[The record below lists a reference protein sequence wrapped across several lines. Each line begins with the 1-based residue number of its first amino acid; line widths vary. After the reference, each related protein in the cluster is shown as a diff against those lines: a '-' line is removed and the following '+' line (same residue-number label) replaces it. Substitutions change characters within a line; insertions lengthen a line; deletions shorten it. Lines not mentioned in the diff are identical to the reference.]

1 MTRHRRCQRVGRG
14 VDRGQAAVE
23 FALALPVVIVLVLG
37 IVQVVV
43 VAARHLT
50 VEHLARSGARAA
62 SVAADPAGAAQSEV
76 NRVSPL
82 SPITVE
88 TRVTSDLV
96 TVTVRYQES
105 TSVPIVGR
113 AIGDV
118 ELSASTTMRREPP

>member
-1 MTRHRRCQRVGRG
+1 MTGCRRGRRAD
-14 VDRGQAAVE
+14 DRGQAAVE

-37 IVQVVV
+37 VVQVVV
-43 VAARHLT
+43 VAARQVT

-62 SVAADPAGAAQSEV
+62 SVAADPAGAARSEV
-76 NRVSPL
+76 DGISPL
-82 SPITVE
+82 APITVE

-96 TVTVRYQES
+96 TVTVRFDES
-105 TSVPIVGR
+105 TSVPVVGR